1 MKRLIT
7 LPVELYLSGF
17 SQDAQTNVLQTF
29 TSYRV
34 ASYTGPHRFYRAA
47 GRNAAGDLARAYGGG
62 YWADENV
69 LLAIAKRLERTPW
82 LTTNEQKAAWPA
94 HYRALTA
101 LSHDWNDMSEMFV
114 LSLPE
119 GDILDGICGP
129 AKAQPEFS
137 KDSSLGQHSPSRTF
151 PGGDLK
157 SRRLLGYLGDD
168 PIEQVFFKVKNP
180 LWIERVQ
187 LW

>member
-1 MKRLIT
+1 MKRLI
-7 LPVELYLSGF
+7 PKPIELYLSGF
-17 SQDAQTNVLQTF
+17 PQNEQANVLQTF
-29 TSYRV
+29 TSCAV

-47 GRNAAGDLARAYGGG
+47 GRNAAGELSRAYGGA

-69 LLAIAKRLERTPW
+69 LVAIAKRLERGFW
-82 LTTNEQKAAWPA
+82 LTTNEQQAAWPA

-101 LSHDWNDMSEMFV
+101 LSRDWNDMSEMFV

-119 GDILDGICGP
+119 GEMLDGLCGP

-137 KDSSLGQHSPSRTF
+137 KDSALGRHSPSRTF
-151 PGGDLK
+151 VGGDSK
-157 SRRLLGYLGDD
+157 SRRLLNYLGDD

-180 LWIERVQ
+180 FWIERVQ